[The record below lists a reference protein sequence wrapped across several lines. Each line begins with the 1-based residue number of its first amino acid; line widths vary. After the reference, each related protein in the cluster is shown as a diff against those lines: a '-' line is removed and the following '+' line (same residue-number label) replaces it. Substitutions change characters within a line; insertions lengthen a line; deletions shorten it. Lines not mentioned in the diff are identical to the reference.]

1 MTETLN
7 SELIEMKEQL
17 DKLKLYLILHPTQDG
32 AFLKWFDENRHECS
46 WSFAIDESKKFFKGS
61 VAKSYIT
68 RIFKK
73 TKIMPRLLE
82 ISAGEY
88 VIIDQNERVQTAV
101 KKQESEKIERDLK
114 NKLENKKRIEDQIQ
128 ELQHQLNKL

>member
-1 MTETLN
+1 MLN
-7 SELIEMKEQL
+7 SERIDMKEQL
-17 DKLKLYLILHPTQDG
+17 DKLKLYLILHPYQDG
-32 AFLKWFDENRHECS
+32 AFLKWLDETRHECS
-46 WSFAIDESKKFFKGS
+46 WSFDIDESKKFLTGS

-82 ISAGEY
+82 ISTGDY
-88 VIIDQNERVQTAV
+88 VVIDQNERVQSAV
-101 KKQESEKIERDLK
+101 KKQESERIERDLK

-128 ELQHQLNKL
+128 ELQHQLNEL